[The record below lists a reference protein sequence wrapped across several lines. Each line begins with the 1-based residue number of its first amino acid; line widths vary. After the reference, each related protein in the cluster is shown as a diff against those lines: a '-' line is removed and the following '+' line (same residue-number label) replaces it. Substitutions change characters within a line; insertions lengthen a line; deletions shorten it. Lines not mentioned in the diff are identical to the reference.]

1 MNFPD
6 SFLEE
11 LSARNDIAEVVSG
24 YVQLTKKTGANL
36 FGLCPFHSEKTP
48 SFSVNTEKQIY
59 HCFGCGK
66 GGTVIRFIMD
76 VENLSFPDAVQFLAR
91 RAGMEVPGEARDET
105 YSRRSRML
113 ELNKAAARY
122 FYEQLHAP
130 GGEPA
135 RAYVR
140 QRQIS
145 GSTVVN
151 FGLGYAPDS
160 WSSLCD
166 AMQRMG
172 YTKPELIDAGL
183 ARAGKNGGIYDYYR
197 NRLMFPVIDVRGS
210 VLGFSGR
217 ILGDEKPKYLNSPNT
232 LVFSKERN
240 LFGLNLAKKTKGDYL
255 LLVEGNVDV
264 VSLHQAGFDG
274 AVASLGTAF
283 TPDQARL
290 MARYT
295 NQVVLAYDAD
305 AAGQKA
311 TQKAISLLAPLDIK
325 VRVLRIPGAKDPDE
339 YIKANGADAFRRLL
353 EQSGNDIEYRLAR
366 VEEEWNPSTD
376 DGRVRYSRE
385 AARLIASLP
394 NEIER
399 EVYGMRAAER
409 AGVSAA
415 AFMAEVKK
423 LRKQLTEKAHR
434 QTDSRASAPLRSA
447 QPAARSLHF
456 SNVRSAKAEQGL
468 LGLLYRSP
476 ELFGGD
482 ELTPGD
488 FTSEALGHIYTELRA
503 AAAEGRGVSAPS
515 LEGRLSADELSLL
528 IDIMQSAPTLT
539 EAQAKAARDDY
550 IKIIKEEQYM
560 AADAE
565 NLTDFANRLKK
576 TKGYSA
582 NDGQKNGR

>member
-24 YVQLTKKTGANL
+24 YVQLTKKTGSNL

-76 VENLSFPDAVQFLAR
+76 AENLSFPDAVQFLAR
-91 RAGMEVPGEARDET
+91 RVGMEVPGDTQDEAH
-105 YSRRSRML
+105 SRRARML
-113 ELNKAAARY
+113 ELNRDAARY

-130 GGEPA
+130 GGAAA
-135 RAYVR
+135 RDYVR

-145 GSTVVN
+145 GTTVVN
-151 FGLGYAPDS
+151 FGLGYAPNS
-160 WSSLCD
+160 WNSLCD
-166 AMQRMG
+166 AMLRKG

-232 LVFSKERN
+232 PVFSKERN
-240 LFGLNLAKKTKGDYL
+240 LFGLNLAKKTKSGYL

-339 YIKANGADAFRRLL
+339 YIKANGADAFRKLL

-385 AARLIASLP
+385 AAKLIASLP

-409 AGVSAA
+409 AGVSSA

-423 LRKQLTEKAHR
+423 IRKQLMEKAHR
-434 QTDSRASAPLRSA
+434 QTDSRASAPLRAA

-456 SNVRSAKAEQGL
+456 DNVRSAKAEQGL
-468 LGLLYRSP
+468 LALLYRSP
-476 ELFGGD
+476 ELFRGD

-488 FTSEALGHIYTELRA
+488 FTSEALGRIYAELRT
-503 AAAEGRGVSAPS
+503 AAAEKRSISAPS

-528 IDIMQSAPTLT
+528 IDIMQSAPTLS
-539 EAQAKAARDDY
+539 EAQAQAAKNDY

-565 NLTDFANRLKK
+565 DLTDFANRLKK
-576 TKGYSA
+576 TKGYSG
-582 NDGQKNGR
+582 NDGKGT